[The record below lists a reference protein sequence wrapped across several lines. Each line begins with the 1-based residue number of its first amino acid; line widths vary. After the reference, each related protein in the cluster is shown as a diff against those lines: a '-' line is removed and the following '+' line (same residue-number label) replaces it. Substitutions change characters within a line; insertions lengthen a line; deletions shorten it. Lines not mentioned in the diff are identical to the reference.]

1 MMIPEPNLTEPRI
14 NPMTMASSNHAI
26 AALLSITLLTALIGF
41 LAIAAMLPILKR
53 IALAHPNA
61 RSSHKVPTP
70 QGGGIVVA
78 AAAALVLAG
87 MAMLPGQVLPGEG
100 AASAGPLRHLAA
112 LGAAVSIVVIIGLL
126 DDLHGLSVKL
136 RLAAQAIAAL
146 LVTATLPEGIALLP
160 PGGWQVFERVAE
172 AGMLVCFMNITNFI
186 DGLDEISVAHAVPAF
201 GATGIILAGNALAPW
216 ATPLTA
222 LAAGALIGFW
232 PWNRHVARLFLGDSG
247 SLPLGLLLGYGVLLL
262 LGRGF
267 PAAAVLICLYPLAD
281 GFWTLLRRLLAG
293 KPLSHG
299 HREHC
304 YQRATARGLPVRAV
318 SGSVFLLALALAA
331 LAVLAAHASSPVA
344 AIALVALGA
353 LLTGAVLRYFA
364 AGFGPRP

>member
-1 MMIPEPNLTEPRI
+1 
-14 NPMTMASSNHAI
+14 MASPNHAI
-26 AALLSITLLTALIGF
+26 AVLLSITLLTALVGF
-41 LAIAAMLPILKR
+41 LAIAALLPTLKR

-61 RSSHKVPTP
+61 RSSHGVPTP

-78 AAAALVLAG
+78 GAAALVLAG
-87 MAMLPGQVLPGEG
+87 MAALPGQVLPGQVLPEQV
-100 AASAGPLRHLAA
+100 AASAAPIRHLAA
-112 LGAAVSIVVIIGLL
+112 LAAAVSIVVIIGLL
-126 DDLHGLSVKL
+126 DDLHGLSVKS

-146 LVTATLPEGIALLP
+146 LVTATLPAGIALLP
-160 PGGWQVFERVAE
+160 PGIWQIVERAAE
-172 AGMLVCFMNITNFI
+172 AGLLVCFMNIVNFI
-186 DGLDEISVAHAVPAF
+186 DGLDEISVAHALPAF
-201 GATGIILAGNALAPW
+201 AAAGIILAGDALAPW
-216 ATPLTA
+216 MTPLAA

-247 SLPLGLLLGYGVLLL
+247 SLPLGLMLGYVVLLL

-267 PAAAVLICLYPLAD
+267 LAAAVLVCLYPLAD

-293 KPLSHG
+293 KPLTHG

-318 SGSVFLLALALAA
+318 SGSVFLLALMLGG
-331 LAVLAAHASSPVA
+331 LAVLSAHVSSLGAA
-344 AIALVALGA
+344 LGCVALGL

-364 AGFGPRP
+364 AGFGPHS